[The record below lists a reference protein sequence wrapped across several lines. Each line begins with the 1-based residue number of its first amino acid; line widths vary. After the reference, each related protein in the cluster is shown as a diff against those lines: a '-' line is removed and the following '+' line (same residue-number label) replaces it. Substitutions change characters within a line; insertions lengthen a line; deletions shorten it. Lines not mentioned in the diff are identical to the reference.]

1 MTVWSIFVIVV
12 HIPQFLCSLNIKFKK
27 RDWLLSTKW
36 ILNAVVLSFL
46 AAIKNILL
54 GSEKNVK
61 FCLCWWPD
69 TSVPKACLSLS
80 LSMMPPSLYLS
91 SSGTQ
96 LALPDESQSHSAPS
110 LTTLGQKPILV
121 SHRSPTQMNQISVF
135 QRRQEWIVSPVFSR
149 KVTHSCVMISS

>member
-1 MTVWSIFVIVV
+1 MVTFNKMDFKCSCPQLFSCYQKYFVGFI
-12 HIPQFLCSLNIKFKK
+12 S
-27 RDWLLSTKW
+27 
-36 ILNAVVLSFL
+36 VL
-46 AAIKNILL
+46 
-54 GSEKNVK
+54 KNVK

-69 TSVPKACLSLS
+69 TSVPDAIACLSLYG